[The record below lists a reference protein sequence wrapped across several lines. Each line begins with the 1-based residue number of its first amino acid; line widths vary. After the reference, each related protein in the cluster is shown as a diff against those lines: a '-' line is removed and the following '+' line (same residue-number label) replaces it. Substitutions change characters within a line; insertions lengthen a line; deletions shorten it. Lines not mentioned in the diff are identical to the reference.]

1 MNKKNKKSG
10 DKLRKLADE
19 IKTEDMEVFKI
30 IRLSAFELDQKDEK
44 IRELEEEIEYLK
56 EYVLTVQK
64 EKSVKRTSDLMEK
77 VLKRL
82 EENPIPPAN
91 VTGGWGLPDLSRR
104 ERPKSKFMKLLHNLF
119 PKSTKK

>member
-1 MNKKNKKSG
+1 MDKRNKKSG

-19 IKTEDMEVFKI
+19 IVTEDMEVFKT

-56 EYVLTVQK
+56 EYILTVQK
-64 EKSVKRTSDLMEK
+64 EKSVKRTSDRMEK

-82 EENPIPPAN
+82 EESPIPPVK

-104 ERPKSKFMKLLHNLF
+104 KPPRSKFVKLLHNFLF
-119 PKSTKK
+119 KSGK